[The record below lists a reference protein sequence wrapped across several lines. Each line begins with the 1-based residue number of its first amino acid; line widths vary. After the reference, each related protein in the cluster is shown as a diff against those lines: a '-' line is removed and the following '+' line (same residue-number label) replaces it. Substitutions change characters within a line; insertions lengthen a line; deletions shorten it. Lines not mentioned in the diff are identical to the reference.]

1 MQIEI
6 VTEEQIKK
14 ALKEAGI
21 EIKENC
27 FYELD
32 NSGFGKVVNLPRFRT
47 RLQIHEIDG
56 ETKVSYICG
65 MNKINKKKLTYT
77 DRYTGCTNWVVKPE
91 NLIDAMWLDCNKF
104 TVIENLGACK
114 NVDLFKKIAKELEK
128 DA

>member
-1 MQIEI
+1 MQI

-14 ALKEAGI
+14 ALEEAGI

-32 NSGFGKVVNLPRFRT
+32 DGGFGKVINLPRFRT

-65 MNKINKKKLTYT
+65 INKINKKTKIPFTLDKDKSYLIIFITKNRFGRANHQQIIAEF
-77 DRYTGCTNWVVKPE
+77 DRGNGLCQSCILNMEQWGVLKVHRR
-91 NLIDAMWLDCNKF
+91 
-104 TVIENLGACK
+104 
-114 NVDLFKKIAKELEK
+114 
-128 DA
+128 

>member
-1 MQIEI
+1 MQI

-14 ALKEAGI
+14 ALEEAGI

-32 NSGFGKVVNLPRFRT
+32 DVGFGKVINFPRSRT
-47 RLQIHEIDG
+47 RLRIHEIDG

-65 MNKINKKKLTYT
+65 INKINKKKLTYT
-77 DRYTGCTNWVVKPE
+77 DRYTGCLHWVVKPE

-104 TVIENLGACK
+104 TVIENLRACK
-114 NVDLFKKIAKELEK
+114 NADLFKRIAKELEE
-128 DA
+128 

>member
-1 MQIEI
+1 MHI

-32 NSGFGKVVNLPRFRT
+32 NSGFGKAINLPRFRT
-47 RLQIHEIDG
+47 RLQIHKING
-56 ETKVSYICG
+56 ETKVSYVCG
-65 MNKINKKKLTYT
+65 INKINKKKLTYT
-77 DRYTGCTNWVVKPE
+77 DRYTGCLHWVVKPE
-91 NLIDAMWLDCNKF
+91 NLIDYMWLDCNKF
-104 TVIENLGACK
+104 TVIENLRACK
-114 NVDLFKKIAKELEK
+114 SVDLFKKIAKELEK

>member
-1 MQIEI
+1 MQI
-6 VTEEQIKK
+6 VTEEQIRK
-14 ALKEAGI
+14 ALEEADI

-32 NSGFGKVVNLPRFRT
+32 DGGFGKVINLPRFRT

-65 MNKINKKKLTYT
+65 INKINKKKLTYT
-77 DRYTGCTNWVVKPE
+77 DRYTSCLHWVVKPE

-104 TVIENLGACK
+104 TVIENLRACK
-114 NVDLFKKIAKELEK
+114 NADLFKRIVKELEEN
-128 DA
+128 A

>member
-1 MQIEI
+1 MQI

-14 ALKEAGI
+14 ALEEAGI

-32 NSGFGKVVNLPRFRT
+32 DGGFGKVINLPRFRT

-65 MNKINKKKLTYT
+65 MNKVNKKKLTYT
-77 DRYTGCTNWVVKPE
+77 DRYTGCLHWVVKPE
-91 NLIDAMWLDCNKF
+91 NLISAMWLDCNKF
-104 TVIENLGACK
+104 TVIENLRACK
-114 NVDLFKKIAKELEK
+114 NADLFKRILKELEEN
-128 DA
+128 A